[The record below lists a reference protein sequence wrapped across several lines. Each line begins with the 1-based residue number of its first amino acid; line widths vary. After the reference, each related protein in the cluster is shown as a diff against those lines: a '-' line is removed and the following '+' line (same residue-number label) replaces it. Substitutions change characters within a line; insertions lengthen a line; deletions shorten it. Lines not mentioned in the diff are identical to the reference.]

1 MVILKILMIVGFL
14 ILLISLIMSYKRY
27 NEILKEAIQDKLFL
41 ATLSEFVI
49 HTKAHSDKE
58 IITNDMINAVKTC
71 VNKELYDV
79 KAVDDDYTQDNA
91 YYSFAMQMFSF
102 VDEMDKEWYYAGN

>member
-1 MVILKILMIVGFL
+1 MVILKILIIVGFL

-27 NEILKEAIQDKLFL
+27 NELLKEAIQDKLFL

-58 IITNDMINAVKTC
+58 IVTNDMINAVKTC
-71 VNKELYDV
+71 VNKEIYDI
-79 KAVDDDYTQDNA
+79 KAVDDSYTDDNA
-91 YYSFAMQMFSF
+91 YYSFAMQMFNF

>member
-1 MVILKILMIVGFL
+1 MVILKILIIVGFL

-27 NEILKEAIQDKLFL
+27 NELLKEAIQDKLFL

-58 IITNDMINAVKTC
+58 IVTNDMINAVKTC
-71 VNKELYDV
+71 VNKGLYEV
-79 KAVDDDYTQDNA
+79 TPVDDNYIQDNA
-91 YYSFAMQMFSF
+91 YYSFAEQMFSF
-102 VDEMDKEWYYAGN
+102 VDEMDKE

>member
-1 MVILKILMIVGFL
+1 MVILKILIIVGFL

-27 NEILKEAIQDKLFL
+27 NELLKESIQDKLFL

-58 IITNDMINAVKTC
+58 IVTNDMVNAVKTC
-71 VNKELYDV
+71 VNKELYEV
-79 KAVDDDYTQDNA
+79 TPVDDNYTQDNA
-91 YYSFAMQMFSF
+91 YYSFAEQMFKF
-102 VDEMDKEWYYAGN
+102 VEEMNKE

>member
-1 MVILKILMIVGFL
+1 MVITNILVIIGFL
-14 ILLISLIMSYKRY
+14 ILLINLIMSYKRY
-27 NEILKEAIQDKLFL
+27 NELLKEAIQDKLFL

-58 IITNDMINAVKTC
+58 IVTNDMVNAVKTC
-71 VNKELYDV
+71 VNKGLYEV
-79 KAVDDDYTQDNA
+79 TPVDDNYTQDNA

-102 VDEMDKEWYYAGN
+102 VEDMDKEWDYAGN